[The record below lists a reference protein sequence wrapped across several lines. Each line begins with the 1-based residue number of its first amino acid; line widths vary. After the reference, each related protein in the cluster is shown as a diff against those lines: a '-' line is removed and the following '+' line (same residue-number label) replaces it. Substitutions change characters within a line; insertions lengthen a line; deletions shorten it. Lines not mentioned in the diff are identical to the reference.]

1 MTFSERAKSAVRAI
15 VSVFETGKA
24 DGDYSAVAVLA
35 DGAGISYGAHQ
46 ATHRSGSLALVVV
59 EYLKAVPDSPL
70 SAYLPELRDKS
81 NGSIERTSRNQTL
94 KAGLRQAGRSAEM
107 KAAQNVVFDKKYMQ
121 PAISAAEGS
130 GFKHPLTLAVIYD
143 SKIQGSYDR
152 VRDRVPAGLTE
163 QVWAKRFIAERRSF
177 LANNRKSIV
186 RGTVY
191 RPDALSKLA
200 EAGNWNLNTPFT
212 VRGVRVTT
220 EIVGHAD
227 ESESFVP
234 DAPSVDVAEP
244 GAMAPGSE
252 PQPAQPSVAV
262 EHADTVT
269 AAQPPVKGGA
279 AADPAQPVEQ
289 VKPSLASRVAAGTAA
304 ILTPLSAAGI
314 TLGSVKISVGVVYGL
329 IALTI
334 VGLVIGA
341 WIYNRSQDRA
351 ARLTELQLLNRAR
364 PQEINVALKQ
374 E

>member
-1 MTFSERAKSAVRAI
+1 MRAI

-46 ATHRSGSLALVVV
+46 ATHRSGSLALVVA
-59 EYLKAVPDSPL
+59 EYLKAVPDSPIA
-70 SAYLPELRDKS
+70 SYLPELKNKGDAS
-81 NGSIERTSRNQTL
+81 VLSLSRNNTL
-94 KAGLRQAGRSAEM
+94 KAALRQAGRSAEM
-107 KAAQNVVFDKKYMQ
+107 KVAQNTIFDKKYMQ

-163 QVWAKRFIAERRSF
+163 QAWAKRFIAERRSF

-200 EAGNWNLNTPFT
+200 EAGNWNLDTPFT
-212 VRGVRVTT
+212 VRGVRITDEV
-220 EIVGHAD
+220 VGHAD

-244 GAMAPGSE
+244 AVAGPTVNVE
-252 PQPAQPSVAV
+252 QAQN
-262 EHADTVT
+262 VT
-269 AAQPPVKGGA
+269 APPPPVKGGSVG
-279 AADPAQPVEQ
+279 DTPQEVAQT
-289 VKPSLASRVAAGTAA
+289 KPSWITRIIGVATGIA
-304 ILTPLSAAGI
+304 TPLGAAGI
-314 TLGSVKISVGVVYGL
+314 KLGGFQISSAAV
-329 IALTI
+329 IAMCAFGI
-334 VGLVIGA
+334 VGLIVGA
-341 WIYNRSQDRA
+341 WIYNEGQKRA

-364 PQEINVALKQ
+364 PAEINVALKQ